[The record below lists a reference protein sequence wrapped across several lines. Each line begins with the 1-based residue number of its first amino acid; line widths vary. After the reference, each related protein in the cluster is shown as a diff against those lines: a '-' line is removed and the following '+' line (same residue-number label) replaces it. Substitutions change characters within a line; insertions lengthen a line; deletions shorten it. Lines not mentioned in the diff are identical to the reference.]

1 MARKPPP
8 PGAAPHA
15 AAADAVDAYW
25 ARTGLDVGDPA
36 EARRLA
42 DLRALAARCL
52 AARPVGA
59 RVLDVGCGDGTLL
72 RSLSAL
78 DPPPALRVGID
89 RSHSGLL
96 QLVRTPPAP
105 GPAPRTAR
113 TAGVRGD
120 TTALPF
126 ADASFDLVLCC
137 DVLEHLPDEA
147 AARTVAELGRVAA
160 RHVVLNVPFAE
171 DLGWSM
177 LTCSSCGLRY
187 HRDHHLRRY
196 LAADLLALGRAQLP
210 GFVLRALRTSGGR
223 VRRVVPLPLLVGAGL
238 QLGHDLA
245 TVCPGCGERPAPL
258 SAVRRA
264 ARGGFSWVHSAVTW
278 GVRGLVTRDTELV
291 GLWERAR

>member
-1 MARKPPP
+1 MARTPERRQT
-8 PGAAPHA
+8 GADPHEA
-15 AAADAVDAYW
+15 AIDTYW
-25 ARTGLDVGDPA
+25 ARSGLDTGDPA

-78 DPPPALRVGID
+78 DLPPALRVGCD
-89 RSHSGLL
+89 RSQAGLL
-96 QLVRTPPAP
+96 RLVRPPEAP
-105 GPAPRTAR
+105 PSRAAR
-113 TAGVRGD
+113 TAGVRCD

-147 AARTVAELGRVAA
+147 AARTVTELGRVAA
-160 RHVVLNVPFAE
+160 RYVVLNVPFAE

-177 LTCSSCGLRY
+177 LTCSACGLRY

-196 LAADLLALGRAQLP
+196 LAADLTALGRARLP
-210 GFVLRALRTSGGR
+210 GFELRALRTSGGR
-223 VRRVVPLPLLVGAGL
+223 VRRVAPLPLWVGAGL

-245 TVCPGCGERPAPL
+245 TVCPGCGESPAPL

-264 ARGGFSWVHSAVTW
+264 ARGGFFWVHSAVTW